1 MTLWNINIST
11 EKKQQMMLKKRD
23 TRLSFDHSRDALKRF
38 ESIPTTQLNG
48 NVFEEAEEDSQEDE
62 GEYQLANEIS
72 KVITILELSS
82 RWAIAIPACSS
93 SDTQESWHK
102 DTTSKHCKSCMNHN
116 NGHMHGVCLCLS
128 YNLLWYIYWCIHT
141 IIAICQMTFYMHAII
156 YI

>member
-1 MTLWNINIST
+1 
-11 EKKQQMMLKKRD
+11 MMLKKRD

-82 RWAIAIPACSS
+82 R
-93 SDTQESWHK
+93 
-102 DTTSKHCKSCMNHN
+102 
-116 NGHMHGVCLCLS
+116 
-128 YNLLWYIYWCIHT
+128 
-141 IIAICQMTFYMHAII
+141 
-156 YI
+156 